1 MHIIK
6 LNKINVGTS
15 AGRYH
20 CCLPSH
26 DTLSSTRNPYVT
38 RRTCLLARSCLRFP
52 VTYTI
57 QQPQQVI
64 AFLNVEQITM
74 FA

>member
-15 AGRYH
+15 TGRYH

-26 DTLSSTRNPYVT
+26 DTLSSPQNPYAT

-52 VTYTI
+52 VTSTI
-57 QQPQQVI
+57 QQLQQAI
-64 AFLNVEQITM
+64 AFPKAEQITM